1 MFGAAHNAEV
11 IFFLNKNRQLLPK
24 MEKKRVIKSI
34 ENITE
39 DVMEAIKK
47 KYPDGWSNHV
57 QRINKGN
64 NEFMHVITVDTAD
77 TAYMIKVKVK
87 VDSLEEVEKF
97 SRQVDTGDTVDV
109 PDDDNDNVEDL
120 ADTDDSDD

>member
-1 MFGAAHNAEV
+1 
-11 IFFLNKNRQLLPK
+11 
-24 MEKKRVIKSI
+24 MEKKRIIKSI

-64 NEFMHVITVDTAD
+64 NDFMHVITVDTDDAS
-77 TAYMIKVKVK
+77 YLIKVKVK
-87 VDSLEEVEKF
+87 VDTVEEVEKF
-97 SRQVDTGDTVDV
+97 TKQVDSGDEVESTSEDSTEDV
-109 PDDDNDNVEDL
+109 ADVED
-120 ADTDDSDD
+120 TPEE

>member
-1 MFGAAHNAEV
+1 
-11 IFFLNKNRQLLPK
+11 

-57 QRINKGN
+57 QRITKGN

-77 TAYMIKVKVK
+77 TSYMIKVKVK
-87 VDSLEEVEKF
+87 IDSLEEVEKF
-97 SRQVDTGDTVDV
+97 TRQVDAGGTSDV
-109 PDDDNDNVEDL
+109 PDDNNGDDA
-120 ADTDDSDD
+120 ADADESDD

>member
-1 MFGAAHNAEV
+1 
-11 IFFLNKNRQLLPK
+11 

-39 DVMEAIKK
+39 DVLEAIKK

-64 NEFMHVITVDTAD
+64 NDFMHVITVDTAD
-77 TAYMIKVKVK
+77 ASYLIKVKVK
-87 VDSLEEVEKF
+87 VDTIEEVEKF
-97 SRQVDTGDTVDV
+97 TKQVDSGDDVESTSEDSTEDV
-109 PDDDNDNVEDL
+109 PEVEDT
-120 ADTDDSDD
+120 AEE